1 MFEIAATD
9 NVGVFEVKAKF
20 LGVPLDKVE
29 LVFQVKLSIQPYM
42 NTIKVVK
49 LLFNVHIES
58 IYFAW
63 APNSIPESLYI
74 MYS

>member
-29 LVFQVKLSIQPYM
+29 LVFQVKLSIPLYM
-42 NTIKVVK
+42 NTCTI
-49 LLFNVHIES
+49 
-58 IYFAW
+58 
-63 APNSIPESLYI
+63 
-74 MYS
+74 

>member
-29 LVFQVKLSIQPYM
+29 LVFQVKLSIPLYM
-42 NTIKVVK
+42 NTCT
-49 LLFNVHIES
+49 
-58 IYFAW
+58 IYCTV
-63 APNSIPESLYI
+63 
-74 MYS
+74 